1 MNFFQNLLQPNPVE
15 SLYNIL
21 VFLILFVS
29 IIIFIAFYYDKKR
42 NDYNLKKIE
51 TSEKALKD
59 LIEAFRSLE
68 MSFSEQNRVLD
79 DFKYILERHNQEISR
94 LADSLKEESNITL
107 AIKMAN
113 EGKSIDEIAKV
124 TGMSIEEAE
133 PIIKY
138 HGK

>member
-1 MNFFQNLLQPNPVE
+1 MNFFENFLQPNPVE
-15 SLYNIL
+15 SFTKIL

-29 IIIFIAFYYDKKR
+29 VIVFIAFYYDKKR

>member
-1 MNFFQNLLQPNPVE
+1 M
-15 SLYNIL
+15 
-21 VFLILFVS
+21 ILFVS

>member
-1 MNFFQNLLQPNPVE
+1 MNFFENFLQPNPVE
-15 SLYNIL
+15 SFTKIL

-29 IIIFIAFYYDKKR
+29 VIVFIAFYYDKKR
-42 NDYNLKKIE
+42 NDHNLKKIE

-68 MSFSEQNRVLD
+68 VSFSEQNKVLD

-113 EGKSIDEIAKV
+113 EGKNIEEIAKV

>member
-1 MNFFQNLLQPNPVE
+1 MNFFENFLQPNPVE
-15 SLYNIL
+15 SFTKIL

-29 IIIFIAFYYDKKR
+29 VIVFIAFYYDKKR

-68 MSFSEQNRVLD
+68 VSFSEQNKVLD

-113 EGKSIDEIAKV
+113 EGKNIEEIAKV